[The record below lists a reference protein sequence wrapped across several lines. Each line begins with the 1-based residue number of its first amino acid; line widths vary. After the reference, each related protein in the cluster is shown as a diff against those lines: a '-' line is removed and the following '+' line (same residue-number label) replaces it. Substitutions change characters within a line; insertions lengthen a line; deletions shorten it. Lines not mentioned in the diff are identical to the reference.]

1 MRNKLNI
8 FFGFYELWIAFRYI
22 RHRNKDNFISF
33 ISLTSIIGITLG
45 VMALIV
51 VLSVMNGFQNELKSK
66 ILSVAS
72 DIEVTGMA
80 YVLKD
85 WQTIEKQIEQIENVS
100 ATAPFTQNQSMIA
113 MGKFNR
119 GVMVRGIDPLLEPK
133 VSDIHEK
140 IFRGS
145 YDLIPNK
152 YEILIGI
159 DLARYFSLKVGDKIS
174 MISSQANFSA
184 LGALPRIKQFKIK
197 GIFDAG
203 MHEYDSGLVIIHL
216 HDAQQ
221 FFQFTSDISGLR
233 VKLNDLSRTQLTAK
247 KIEQLVKSDNQ
258 FFVFDWTR
266 KHTNLFAAIQMEKKV
281 MFIILTLIIAVAAFN
296 IVSTLVMGVTQKRS
310 DIAILRTIGALPKS
324 ILLIFIFQGFMIG
337 VVGTFLGIVFG
348 VLVSLNI
355 DVIVPFIEGLFGVQ
369 FLAKDIYYISQIPSQ
384 LLVTDVIKIGIMGLL
399 LSLLATI
406 YPSYKASKTDPASA
420 LKYE

>member
-1 MRNKLNI
+1 
-8 FFGFYELWIAFRYI
+8 
-22 RHRNKDNFISF
+22 
-33 ISLTSIIGITLG
+33 
-45 VMALIV
+45 MALIV

-72 DIEVTGMA
+72 DIEVTGMG

-119 GVMVRGIDPLLEPK
+119 GVMVRGIDHLLEPK

-221 FFQFTSDISGLR
+221 FFQLTSDIYGLR

-247 KIEQLVKSDNQ
+247 KMEQLVKSDNQ